1 MPSPLAITQAED
13 TGVPIIVQ
21 SHLRWDFVWQRPQQI
36 LSRVSERQ
44 RVLFIEEP
52 MYLDDVRTPSLALTL
67 PMPRVHRAVP
77 MLPSTLRE
85 RYDESIAAVRELV
98 RGEMA
103 PGRPLAGLFERP
115 IQWFYTPMPA
125 PAMIGAFDER
135 AVVYDCM
142 DELSKF
148 RFAPTA
154 LVDRERLLIASSN
167 VVFTG
172 GYRLSQ
178 SKRKLHDNVHF
189 FGCGVDVEHFGQAR
203 DGALPVP
210 QAIASLGTRVMGYYG
225 VIDERIDY
233 ELLAKLAAAYPDVSL
248 VMIGPVVKVDP
259 RELPQRP
266 NIHWLGQRQYDELP
280 AHLKG
285 FDVCLMP
292 FALNEATEFI
302 NPTKTLE
309 YMAAAKP
316 VVSTAISDV
325 LHHFAEAAEVGM
337 SHDEFI
343 AAVGRS
349 LEQPDAERIA
359 RGLAMACNST
369 WDRVVASM
377 MRIVR
382 EAMHARD
389 ARTNRVPAS
398 AELLGTGTNGRRGAR
413 SPRLGLMTASE
424 GSGD

>member
-13 TGVPIIVQ
+13 TGVPIVVQ

-36 LSRVSERQ
+36 LSRLSESH

-52 MYLDDVRTPSLALTL
+52 MYLDDVAAPSLALTL
-67 PMPRVHRAVP
+67 PMPRIHRAVP
-77 MLPSTLRE
+77 ILPATLRD
-85 RYDESIAAVRELV
+85 RYDESIAVVRELV
-98 RGEMA
+98 RAEMA
-103 PGRPLAGLFERP
+103 SGGALAGEFERP

-154 LVDRERLLIASSN
+154 LVDRERLLLASAS

-172 GYRLSQ
+172 GHRLSQ

-189 FGCGVDVEHFGQAR
+189 FGCGVDVEHFAQAR
-203 DGALPVP
+203 DRTLAVP
-210 QAIASLGTRVMGYYG
+210 EAIASLGKPVMGYYG

-233 ELLAKLAAAYPDVSL
+233 ELLAKLSAAFPDVAL

-259 RELPQRP
+259 RELPQAP

-325 LHHFAEAAEVGM
+325 LHHFADAAEVGT

-343 AAVGRS
+343 AAVGRA
-349 LEQPDAERIA
+349 LEKPDSERIA

-369 WDRVVASM
+369 WERVVSSM

-382 EAMHARD
+382 EAMHARET
-389 ARTNRVPAS
+389 RTSRVAAS

-413 SPRLGLMTASE
+413 SPRIGLMTASE

>member
-1 MPSPLAITQAED
+1 MPRPLALRIAED
-13 TGVPIIVQ
+13 TGVPIVVQ
-21 SHLRWDFVWQRPQQI
+21 SHLRWDFVWQRPQQL
-36 LSRVSERQ
+36 LSRLSESH

-52 MYLDDVRTPSLALTL
+52 MFLDDVTTPSLALTL

-77 MLPSTLRE
+77 MLPGPLRD
-85 RYDESIAAVRELV
+85 RYDESIALVRELV
-98 RGEMA
+98 RAEMA
-103 PGRPLAGLFERP
+103 AGGAIAGLFERP

-148 RFAPTA
+148 RFAPVA
-154 LVDRERLLIASSN
+154 LVDRERLLLTSAS

-172 GYRLSQ
+172 GYRLAQ

-189 FGCGVDVEHFGQAR
+189 FGCGVDVAHFAQAR
-203 DGALPVP
+203 DADLAVP
-210 QAIASLGTRVMGYYG
+210 ESIAVLGKPVMGYYG

-233 ELLAKLAAAYPDVSL
+233 ELLAKLSAAFPEAALAMV
-248 VMIGPVVKVDP
+248 GPVVKVDP
-259 RELPQRP
+259 RELPQAP

-325 LHHFAEAAEVGM
+325 LHHFADAAEVGM
-337 SHDEFI
+337 SHEEFI
-343 AAVGRS
+343 DAVGRA
-349 LEQPDAERIA
+349 LEAPDATRVA
-359 RGLAMACNST
+359 RGLELARTNTWEHVVSSMA
-369 WDRVVASM
+369 
-377 MRIVR
+377 RIVR
-382 EAMHARD
+382 KAVRARE
-389 ARTNRVPAS
+389 ARTSRVAVA
-398 AELLGTGTNGRRGAR
+398 AELAGTGTNGARAARAPRG
-413 SPRLGLMTASE
+413 GLIAASE
-424 GSGD
+424 GFGD